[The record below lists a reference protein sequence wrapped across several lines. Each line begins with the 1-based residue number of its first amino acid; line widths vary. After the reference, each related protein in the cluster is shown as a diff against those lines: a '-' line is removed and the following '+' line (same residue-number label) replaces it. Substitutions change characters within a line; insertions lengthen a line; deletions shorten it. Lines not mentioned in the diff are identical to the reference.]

1 MAHYALTACYGHFMP
16 QVPEVADKEYLSVSD
31 VLKAVHIS
39 RRTLERYIAS
49 GDIPVAYLPSG
60 HRRFLRSD
68 VLALL
73 TPSTP
78 ITPAAD
84 LSPRTSAV
92 GASSV
97 SVPGAP
103 EAPGPDPF
111 REAS

>member
-1 MAHYALTACYGHFMP
+1 MDLNHNQEHPISLKREEAAEILR
-16 QVPEVADKEYLSVSD
+16 VSVRTVDRLIEDGNLPASK
-31 VLKAVHIS
+31 VGRAVRID
-39 RRTLERYIAS
+39 RA
-49 GDIPVAYLPSG
+49 
-60 HRRFLRSD
+60 D

-73 TPSTP
+73 SPSTP
-78 ITPAAD
+78 IAPAAD